1 MIPRTPFAQ
10 IGVFCLQNNMVPNK
24 WRDFMRKNRLMPQK
38 EVALVSQY
46 LKIRSCTPAT
56 LHQVFTLNS
65 TFWFDVG
72 ILAIKK
78 LFSSCSPKRIFGIK
92 VLKFT
97 EKTILFKY
105 VEYCWKSK
113 SKSVL
118 EVFDLWYWYQPI
130 LLNAVQPA
138 GFVN

>member
-1 MIPRTPFAQ
+1 
-10 IGVFCLQNNMVPNK
+10 MVPNK

-46 LKIRSCTPAT
+46 LKIGSCTPAT
-56 LHQVFTLNS
+56 LHQVVILNS

-97 EKTILFKY
+97 KKTILFKY
-105 VEYCWKSK
+105 VGNTVGNFEGAIKIGIRGI
-113 SKSVL
+113 L
-118 EVFDLWYWYQPI
+118 GEVVI
-130 LLNAVQPA
+130 CGIGIN
-138 GFVN
+138 